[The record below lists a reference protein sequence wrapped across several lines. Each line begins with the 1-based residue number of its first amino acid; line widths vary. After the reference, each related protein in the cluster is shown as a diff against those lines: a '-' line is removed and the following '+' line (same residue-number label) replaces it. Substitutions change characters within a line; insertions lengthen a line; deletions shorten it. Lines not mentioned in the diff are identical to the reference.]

1 MENNNINKR
10 NTYTIKKLLNGR
22 KKLKFKLVIQ
32 SALIGVLVG
41 LIIVCNRV
49 LISKLNNIAEYIYMN
64 SAQSVARLIFLFLG
78 LAVIGVGVGHLVR
91 KDPMISGSGIPQV
104 EGILAKEIKVNPLR
118 VLIYKFIGGTIAL
131 GVGFSA
137 GREGPSVQMGAC
149 VGQIFSKVFKRNTTE
164 ENYLLTS
171 GASAGLA
178 AAFNA
183 PVSGVMFA
191 LEEVHKNFSPLVLL
205 SAMASSIMADFV
217 CKEFLGL
224 EPALDFTGVKV
235 FPLAYYFSL
244 PILGIILGISGKIFN
259 QGILKSQK
267 VYKILRKAPVEIKVA
282 IPFLI
287 TGVAGVTAPILLGGG
302 HELIMAIS
310 QSNFTLKVLILF
322 LIMKYILTL
331 VCFGSGAPGG
341 IFFPLLLLGALIGNI
356 YGAVFCSISH
366 LPSAYII
373 NFIIFAM
380 AGHFASTVKAPI
392 TGVIL
397 ITEMTGSFEHLL
409 ALTIVVITSYL
420 VSEFLNITPI
430 YESLLE
436 RLLQKNNKEKSEEEL
451 NWNGKTKTLLEI
463 SVCMGSYM
471 EDKKVKDIKWPKNSL
486 LVAIKRGDKEIIPKG
501 NTQILN
507 GDYLVV
513 MANEFEAA
521 ECVQRVKALAAEV
534 AYV

>member
-1 MENNNINKR
+1 MENKHVNSNIH
-10 NTYTIKKLLNGR
+10 TIKKILDGR

-32 SALIGVLVG
+32 SGAIGILVG
-41 LIIVCNRV
+41 LIIVCNRI
-49 LISKLNNIAEYIYMN
+49 LISKLTNVADYIYEGEDK
-64 SAQSVARLIFLFLG
+64 SPLRLIFLFLG
-78 LAVIGVGVGHLVR
+78 LAIIGIGIGHLVR

-104 EGILAKEIKVNPLR
+104 EGILMKEIKINPLR
-118 VLIYKFIGGTIAL
+118 VLVYKFIGGTIAL
-131 GVGFSA
+131 GVGLSA

-149 VGQIFSKVFKRNTTE
+149 VGQIFAKTFKRNSTE

-183 PVSGVMFA
+183 PLSGVIFA

-217 CKEFLGL
+217 CKELLGL

-235 FPLAYYFSL
+235 FPLTYYFAL
-244 PILGIILGISGKIFN
+244 PLLGIVLGISGKIFN
-259 QGILKSQK
+259 KGILKSQK
-267 VYKILRKAPVEIKVA
+267 IYGSLKNIPVELKVA
-282 IPFLI
+282 IPFLVTGI
-287 TGVAGVTAPILLGGG
+287 TGVIAPILLGGG

-310 QSNFTLKVLILF
+310 KTNFTFKVLIIF
-322 LIMKYILTL
+322 LVIKYILTL
-331 VCFGSGAPGG
+331 ICFGSSAPGG
-341 IFFPLLLLGALIGNI
+341 IFFPLLLLGALVGNI
-356 YGAVFCSISH
+356 FGVAFCNISG
-366 LPSAYII
+366 LSTIYII

-380 AGHFASTVKAPI
+380 AGHFAATVKAPI

-420 VSEFLNITPI
+420 VSEFMNLTPI
-430 YESLLE
+430 YESLLD
-436 RLLQKNNKEKSEEEL
+436 RLLQKNGKEDSKEEL
-451 NWNGKTKTLLEI
+451 EWTGKTKILLEI
-463 SVCMGSYM
+463 SVCMGSYIQ
-471 EDKKVKDIKWPKNSL
+471 DKKIKDIYWPKNSL
-486 LVAIKRGDKEIIPKG
+486 VVAIKRGGKEIIPKG

-521 ECVQRVKALAAEV
+521 ECLQKIKTLAMEV
-534 AYV
+534 

>member
-1 MENNNINKR
+1 MKNTYINKR
-10 NTYTIKKLLNGR
+10 NTHTIKKLLNGR
-22 KKLKFKLVIQ
+22 KNLKFKLVIQ
-32 SALIGVLVG
+32 SAVIGILVG

-49 LISKLNNIAEYIYMN
+49 FISKLNDIAEYIYGS
-64 SAQSVARLIFLFLG
+64 SAQNPMRLMLLFLG
-78 LAVIGVGVGHLVR
+78 LAVIGSGIGHLVR

-104 EGILAKEIKVNPLR
+104 EGILAKEIKINPLR
-118 VLIYKFIGGTIAL
+118 VLVYKFIGGTIAL
-131 GVGFSA
+131 GVGLSA

-149 VGQIFSKVFKRNTTE
+149 VGQIFSKVFKRNSTE

-183 PVSGVMFA
+183 PLSGVVFA
-191 LEEVHKNFSPLVLL
+191 LEEVHKNFSPLVFL

-224 EPALDFTGVKV
+224 QPALDFTGVQV
-235 FPLAYYFSL
+235 FPLTYYFAL
-244 PILGIILGISGKIFN
+244 PLLGIVLGICGKIFN
-259 QGILKSQK
+259 KGILKSQEIYGLLKK
-267 VYKILRKAPVEIKVA
+267 VPVEIKVA

-287 TGVAGVTAPILLGGG
+287 TGIAGITSPILLGGG
-302 HELIMAIS
+302 HELIMAVS
-310 QSNFTLKVLILF
+310 KTNFTLKVLIIF
-322 LIMKYILTL
+322 LVTKYILTL
-331 VCFGSGAPGG
+331 ICFGSSAPGG
-341 IFFPLLLLGALIGNI
+341 IFFPLLLLGALVGDI
-356 YGAVFCSISH
+356 YGILFCSISN

-373 NFIIFAM
+373 NFVIFAM

-409 ALTIVVITSYL
+409 ALSIVVITSYL
-420 VSEFLNITPI
+420 VSEFMNLTPI
-430 YESLLE
+430 YESLLD
-436 RLLQKNNKEKSEEEL
+436 RLLQKKSKEDNKEEL
-451 NWNGKTKTLLEI
+451 KWNGKTKTLLEI
-463 SVCMGSYM
+463 SVCMGSYI
-471 EDKKVKDIKWPKNSL
+471 EDRIIKEIQWPKNSL

-513 MANEFEAA
+513 MVNEYEAG
-521 ECVQRVKALAAEV
+521 ECLQKIKALATEV
-534 AYV
+534 